1 MALVGAFSVI
11 VELRRLIVHGTNT
24 DTRKVMALYLIPF
37 TMPSFLPSAV
47 SSSTPAQ
54 IPGANSV
61 VPQNLTSIIVSV
73 HGVIIIIYIV
83 IFILLH
89 CIKSN

>member
-1 MALVGAFSVI
+1 
-11 VELRRLIVHGTNT
+11 
-24 DTRKVMALYLIPF
+24 MALYLIPF

-61 VPQNLTSIIVSV
+61 VPQNLTSIIVLV
-73 HGVIIIIYIV
+73 HGVIIIIYIIIIIALYKV
-83 IFILLH
+83 QL
-89 CIKSN
+89 K